1 MSTGMFSG
9 GPKIEN
15 GFAGPLFAE
24 PLFEGS
30 LGAGAVVIK
39 RGSLGV
45 AAGGGRIR
53 NRLNSVVYERSWQT
67 DLPVLAGTPSCSPRV
82 PEVIRGGWSD
92 GRHAAS

>member
-1 MSTGMFSG
+1 MISTGMFSG

-45 AAGGGRIR
+45 PQAA
-53 NRLNSVVYERSWQT
+53 
-67 DLPVLAGTPSCSPRV
+67 
-82 PEVIRGGWSD
+82 D
-92 GRHAAS
+92 GFGMDFIV